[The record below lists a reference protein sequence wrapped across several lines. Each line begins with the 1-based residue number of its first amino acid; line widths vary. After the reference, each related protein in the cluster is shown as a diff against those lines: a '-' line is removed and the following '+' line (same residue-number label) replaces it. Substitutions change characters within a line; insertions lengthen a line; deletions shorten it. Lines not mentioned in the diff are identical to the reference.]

1 MRMQWIFVGLGN
13 PGKEYDGTRHNVG
26 RDFLSSI
33 AKKEGV
39 EKWKEDVKLHSL
51 TAKAELFGKKATLL
65 LPDTYMNNSGQAMKA
80 LITSKKAAESLVVLQ
95 DELDMPLGRVKL
107 SYGSSAGGHKG
118 IDSIQKVLKTKDFI
132 RIRIGISP
140 STPSGKLKKP
150 GADEVTDFVLGK
162 FKPAEQE
169 KLKKMQKLVAEA
181 IELLLLEGRDH
192 ATMVIHSKN

>member
-1 MRMQWIFVGLGN
+1 MHWIFVGLGN
-13 PGKEYDGTRHNVG
+13 PGSEYDGTRHNIG
-26 RDFLSSI
+26 RDFLLSI

-51 TAKAELFGKKATLL
+51 TAKGELFGKKATMV
-65 LPDTYMNNSGQAMKA
+65 LPDTYMNNSGSA
-80 LITSKKAAESLVVLQ
+80 LKSLVVSKKAAESLVVLQ
-95 DELDMPLGRVKL
+95 DELDMPLGRIKL

-118 IDSIQKVLKTKDFI
+118 VDSIQRALKTKDFI

-150 GADEVTDFVLGK
+150 DSSDVTDFVLGK

-181 IELLLLEGRDH
+181 MELLLTEGRDQ
-192 ATMVIHSKN
+192 ATMVIHTKV